1 MSTKDNSHP
10 NPLERRPEARAI
22 RVEDLLAEVKRGRIR
37 IPAFQRALRWENEDA
52 RKLLDSIY
60 RGYPIG
66 TLLLWET
73 NAQAED
79 LHFGSLTIEAPL
91 RPDAW
96 WVVDGQQ
103 RVVSLIRV
111 LLTTHP
117 STDEFSLYFDLDA
130 RANSEDSP
138 EFTLATAVKNL
149 KEDPARWLPLAVVL
163 DSEQL
168 FQWMLDQRP
177 EGHRREQAVRV
188 GKRIREYDIPT
199 YVVHTDSEET
209 LREIF
214 GRVNSSGKQ
223 LKAVEVFDALHG
235 ARAVNRPATVRDIVE
250 ELREL
255 SFGTVEQ
262 KILYRL
268 LRVLTGADVTDRG
281 GKGVLRLSDEEA
293 RKAYADTAVAA
304 KQVIQ
309 FLKLDVGIVH
319 YDLLPYKQPLVTLG
333 KFFHH
338 HPTPLPRSRELLARW
353 LWRGAL
359 NGAHRGDTVSTR
371 RALDQIDQF
380 DEEKSVQRMLTQVAN
395 IPNETPSAKEP
406 FNFRFAYGKLQTLA
420 LIELMPRDLGTGTPL
435 AIPKL
440 FERTEGEEE
449 APIPEITFSASNGLE
464 RSAANRLLHPKKIG
478 MRQLLSNCLDKSTLK
493 SHAVTPEA
501 HEALRN
507 GDVQA
512 FLQLRAATLDKH
524 FNKFFAHRARWEDTD
539 RPSVSSLAITEED

>member
-1 MSTKDNSHP
+1 MSTNNNSQP
-10 NPLERRPEARAI
+10 DALERRPEARAI

-37 IPAFQRALRWENEDA
+37 IPPFQRALRWESEDA

-73 NAQAED
+73 QAEAQE
-79 LHFGSLTIEAPL
+79 LHFGSISIAAHL

-111 LLTTHP
+111 LLTIHP
-117 STDEFSLYFDLDA
+117 STDEFALYFDLDSA
-130 RANSEDSP
+130 
-138 EFTLATAVKNL
+138 EFALASAIKTLKD
-149 KEDPARWLPLAVVL
+149 DPARWLPLAVVL

-188 GKRIREYDIPT
+188 GKRIREYDIPI
-199 YVVHTDSEET
+199 YVVHTDSEAT

-214 GRVNSSGKQ
+214 GRVNNSGKQ
-223 LKAVEVFDALHG
+223 LQAFEVFDALHG
-235 ARAVNRPATVRDIVE
+235 ARAVSRPATVADIVE

-293 RKAYADTAVAA
+293 RKAYADTAAAA

-380 DEEKSVQRMLTQVAN
+380 DEERSVQNMLAQVAN
-395 IPNETPSAKEP
+395 IPNEAPSAKEP
-406 FNFRFAYGKLQTLA
+406 FNFRFAYGKLQILA
-420 LIELMPRDLGTGTPL
+420 LIELSPRDLENGTPL

-440 FERTEGEEE
+440 FERTEREEE
-449 APIPEITFSASNGLE
+449 APVPEITFSASEGLE
-464 RSAANRLLHPKKIG
+464 RSTANRLLHPRKIG
-478 MRQLLSNCLDKSTLK
+478 MRQLLSNCSDESTLK

-501 HEALRN
+501 HEALRK

-512 FLQLRAATLDKH
+512 FLQLRASTLDKH
-524 FNKFFAHRARWEDTD
+524 FNNFFAQRARWEDTD